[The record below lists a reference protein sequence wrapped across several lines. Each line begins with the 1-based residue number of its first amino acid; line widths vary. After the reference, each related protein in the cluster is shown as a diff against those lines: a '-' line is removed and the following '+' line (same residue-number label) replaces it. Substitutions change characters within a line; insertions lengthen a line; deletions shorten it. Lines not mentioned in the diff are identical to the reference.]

1 MVEQQVQPNSV
12 TFLSLLPACSHSGLV
27 REGCNIYHSMKWDFG
42 IEPALDHHTCIVDLF
57 GCSALLAASRVY
69 GSKKFG
75 EYAAQRLLEL
85 EPDNAGCYTLL
96 SNVKASVGRW
106 NEVEELRKVISE
118 RGLKKEPR
126 RSCIEVTEGIH
137 GFVSSDKSHP
147 EAEEIYKALG
157 RLSRVTGVWVRCL
170 KQFQNGI

>member
-1 MVEQQVQPNSV
+1 M
-12 TFLSLLPACSHSGLV
+12 
-27 REGCNIYHSMKWDFG
+27 
-42 IEPALDHHTCIVDLF
+42 
-57 GCSALLAASRVY
+57 Y

-118 RGLKKEPR
+118 RGLKKKPR

-137 GFVSSDKSHP
+137 GFVSSNKSHP
-147 EAEEIYKALG
+147 EAEEI
-157 RLSRVTGVWVRCL
+157 
-170 KQFQNGI
+170 